1 LIQKERADRNEYRSL
16 LRSDPVVSHSRATHA
31 TTLVGVAFG
40 MRFHTDFYSQP
51 FLFATMA
58 PSLEWHFYPYVIFA
72 VDIDRAEE
80 SSDVDSGG
88 QKNTRSARW

>member
-1 LIQKERADRNEYRSL
+1 
-16 LRSDPVVSHSRATHA
+16 
-31 TTLVGVAFG
+31 